1 MKRLSIFLIGAAFLS
16 AACGGGAA
24 LTAAGKARP
33 QQSPARSITPAP
45 TPTASAAPATT
56 VAIHKTSDLPAIV
69 VNGPKP
75 GDRVSSAVHIF
86 GTADVFEDVLTAR
99 ILDADGTQIAS
110 THTDATCGSGCR
122 GDYSVWIA
130 YSVQSEQKGT
140 VEIYEAS
147 AKDGSALHKVK
158 VPVTLSKS
166 GPDCGCGDLEKPI
179 WIVTPHDGDTIS
191 NPVTISGH
199 ADVFEAALVL
209 RILDEDGKV
218 LIEVPVQATCGTGC
232 VGDFSATL
240 RYQVDH
246 DQPGKIW
253 AFDYSAKDG
262 SIENLEVVSVTLTA

>member
-16 AACGGGAA
+16 AACGSGAA
-24 LTAAGKARP
+24 LSTAGQARP
-33 QQSPARSITPAP
+33 QQSPSRSTIAP
-45 TPTASAAPATT
+45 TAKPAKPAAAL
-56 VAIHKTSDLPAIV
+56 VIHKTDGLPAIV
-69 VNGPKP
+69 VDGPKP

-86 GTADVFEDVLTAR
+86 GTADVFEGVLTAR

-130 YSVQSEQKGT
+130 YSVPSEQKGS

-158 VPVTLSKS
+158 VPVTLTGS

-191 NPVTISGH
+191 NPVFIRGH
-199 ADVFEAALVL
+199 ADVFEAALIL

-218 LIEVPVQATCGTGC
+218 LVEVPVQASCGTGC
-232 VGDFSATL
+232 VGDFSATIA
-240 RYQVDH
+240 YHVDH
-246 DQPGKIW
+246 EQPGKIW